1 MGIELG
7 NHLAICEL
15 IIENTKDK
23 NPEDYS
29 GTIPLHSAAFKEN
42 IEISN
47 YSMKILSKGNVE
59 QEILL
64 F

>member
-29 GTIPLHSAAFKEN
+29 GTIPLYLAAFEQK
-42 IEISN
+42 IQISN
-47 YSMKILSKGNVE
+47 YRMKILSKCNVE
-59 QEILL
+59 TEILL